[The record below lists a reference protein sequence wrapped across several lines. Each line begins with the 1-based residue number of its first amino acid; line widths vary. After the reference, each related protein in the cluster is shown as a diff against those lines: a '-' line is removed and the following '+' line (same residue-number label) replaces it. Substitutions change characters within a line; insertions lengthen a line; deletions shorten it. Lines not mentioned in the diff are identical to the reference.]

1 MDTLKGVVDR
11 HASAEVSAYCLYMY
25 YFCSMSFIKLS
36 AQFHKSPTTISEW
49 VSNYEAGKGFTRKET
64 DDVNAKFSTEMK
76 EWEAKTEFIKMYGIS
91 ISKSRISLI
100 LKEAEMSWK
109 CLERRAI
116 QVCYADVA
124 RFTRELYSIAWM
136 HCNLV
141 FLDEVS
147 FDNRCMLRRKGFGL
161 KGSRLYYLGEYVRKP
176 RISMLSFI
184 GVGGVLETFQVEGTF
199 DRLTFT
205 DCCKKFAPSGK
216 VKQYPGDNSVWIL
229 DGASIHR
236 DENLAYFIRSLG
248 IIVIFLPAYCPFFNP
263 IEVIFGQVKGKMQLY
278 YEQVPLSFELC
289 VVNVMST
296 FQGKDFSGIFRK
308 CGYDSNKFDP
318 AVGLQQTIEDMGF
331 NNGE

>member
-1 MDTLKGVVDR
+1 
-11 HASAEVSAYCLYMY
+11 MY

-76 EWEAKTEFIKMYGIS
+76 EWVVSLYRRNPTLYLKEAKTEFIKIYGIS
-91 ISKSRISLI
+91 ISKSSISLI
-100 LKEAEMSWK
+100 LKEAGMSWK

-141 FLDEVS
+141 FLDDVS

-161 KGSRLYYLGEYVRKP
+161 KGSRLYYRGEYVRKP

-216 VKQYPGDNSVWIL
+216 VKQYPGDNLVWIL

-236 DENLAYFIRSLG
+236 DENLTYFIRSLG
-248 IIVIFLPAYCPFFNP
+248 II
-263 IEVIFGQVKGKMQLY
+263 GKMQLY